1 MYIGWKL
8 IDGNWCY
15 FKEDGVLVTNT
26 WYQLLYKETNEWYYF
41 NEKGYMVTG
50 WLKEGENWYYLN
62 PQSDGTQG
70 KMYTGWQLIDEKW
83 YYFNEVSD
91 GKKGTLMADTW
102 IGDYYV
108 DENGVWI
115 EKQKQ

>member
-1 MYIGWKL
+1 
-8 IDGNWCY
+8 
-15 FKEDGVLVTNT
+15 
-26 WYQLLYKETNEWYYF
+26 
-41 NEKGYMVTG
+41 
-50 WLKEGENWYYLN
+50 
-62 PQSDGTQG
+62 
-70 KMYTGWQLIDEKW
+70 MYTGWQLIDENW